1 MQSCPERGVPENA
14 AINMRILF
22 PTIAVAILP
31 ADALSAALPPGYHAK
46 VNVAAPTR
54 IDWTFALANRS
65 LVNPPADWLGDYDS
79 TAQQYELFLPPRQT
93 KKPLPVILFISPSKE
108 PMGWKRF
115 EKLCKQQGILFAG
128 PRGAG
133 NDCSPKKRVRIVL
146 DVLDDLRRH
155 YPIDADRTYLA
166 GFSGGGRIA
175 CAIAF
180 ALPEY
185 FGGVMPMCASGDLRE
200 ESWLRQRV
208 LDRLS
213 VALLTGE
220 KDFNRGEVERL
231 RGPMLKEVGV
241 TARVW
246 VQSGMGHGIP
256 SDKVLLEAF
265 RWLDE
270 RSVQR
275 RLEAKR
281 HPASRMDGDAVPSRE
296 QQAKILFAEAKK
308 RLEQPKTLYSGLM
321 LLQGCMQRW
330 PDLQSGAE
338 AKKILLENDGR
349 PEKPW
354 EKEDIAEQ
362 RRFLIAQARALDA
375 YASGDLPSQY
385 AKMRPDMA
393 RQAMQ
398 LWQKVLADRP
408 DSDAGREAKKR
419 IPALEKIAG
428 PER

>member
-1 MQSCPERGVPENA
+1 MNV
-14 AINMRILF
+14 RILF
-22 PTIAVAILP
+22 ALI
-31 ADALSAALPPGYHAK
+31 ALSFLRIDWVSAAPLPPGYHAK
-46 VNVAAPTR
+46 VKVAAATR

-65 LVNPPADWLGDYDS
+65 LVNPPADWLGDYSS
-79 TAQQYELFLPPRQT
+79 TAQHYELFVPRRQT
-93 KKPLPVILFISPSKE
+93 KKLLPVILFISPSNE

-115 EKLCKQQGILFAG
+115 EKLCQQQGILFAG
-128 PRGAG
+128 PYGAG
-133 NDCSPKKRVRIVL
+133 NDCPPKKRVRIVL

-155 YPIDADRTYLA
+155 YPIDADRTYLS

-175 CAIAF
+175 CAITF

-185 FGGVMPMCASGDLRE
+185 FGGVMPICASGDLRE

-208 LDRLS
+208 IDRLS

-220 KDFNRGEVERL
+220 KDFNRGEVEQL
-231 RGPMLKEVGV
+231 RGSMLKDVGV

-246 VQSGMGHGIP
+246 VQLGLGHGIP
-256 SDKVLLEAF
+256 SDKVLLEAL

-270 RSVQR
+270 RAAQR
-275 RLEAKR
+275 QLEARR
-281 HPASRMDGDAVPSRE
+281 HPASRMDGDAVPGRS
-296 QQAKILFAEAKK
+296 QQARALFAEAKK

-321 LLQGCMQRW
+321 QLQGCMQRW
-330 PDLQSGAE
+330 PDLE
-338 AKKILLENDGR
+338 AGGEARKILLEYDGR
-349 PEKPW
+349 SEKPW

-375 YASGDLPSQY
+375 YASGELPPQY
-385 AKMRPDMA
+385 ARMRADMA
-393 RQAMQ
+393 RQALQ

>member
-1 MQSCPERGVPENA
+1 MNV
-14 AINMRILF
+14 RIVF
-22 PTIAVAILP
+22 PMFPLVLLVNPLA
-31 ADALSAALPPGYHAK
+31 AALPPGHHAK
-46 VNVAAPTR
+46 VNVTAPTR
-54 IDWTFALANRS
+54 IDWTFAVANRS
-65 LVNPPADWLGDYDS
+65 LVNPPADWLGDYNA
-79 TAQQYELFLPPRQT
+79 TAQQYDLYVPPRPT
-93 KKPLPVILFISPSKE
+93 KKPMAMILFIAPDNK
-108 PMGWKRF
+108 PTAWKRF
-115 EKLCKQQGILFAG
+115 EPLCKQQGILFAE
-128 PRGAG
+128 PSGAG
-133 NDCSPKKRVRIVL
+133 NNCPPKKRVRIVL
-146 DVLDDLRRH
+146 DVLDDVRRH
-155 YPIDADRTYLA
+155 YPLDAERTYLA

-185 FGGVMPMCASGDLRE
+185 FGGVLPICASGDLRE

-208 LDRLS
+208 VDRLS
-213 VALLTGE
+213 IALLTGD

-241 TARVW
+241 TTRVW
-246 VQSGMGHGIP
+246 VQPGMGHAMP
-256 SDKVLLEAF
+256 SEKVLAEAF

-270 RSVQR
+270 RAAQR

-281 HPASRMDGDAVPSRE
+281 HPASRMDGEATPSRK
-296 QQAKILFAEAKK
+296 QQAKALFAEAKK

-321 LLQGCMQRW
+321 QLQGCMQRW
-330 PDLQSGAE
+330 PDLEAGAE
-338 AKKILLENDGR
+338 AKKILLEYDAR

-354 EKEDIAEQ
+354 EQEDIAEQ

-385 AKMRPDMA
+385 AKMRSDMA

-408 DSDAGREAKKR
+408 DSEAGREAKKR

-428 PER
+428 SER

>member
-1 MQSCPERGVPENA
+1 MY
-14 AINMRILF
+14 IRILLAL
-22 PTIAVAILP
+22 IAVAALP
-31 ADALSAALPPGYHAK
+31 ADLLTAAPPPPGYHAK
-46 VNVAAPTR
+46 VNVTATTR

-65 LVNPPADWLGDYDS
+65 LVNPPASWLGDYDS
-79 TAQQYELFLPPRQT
+79 TAQQYELFVPRRQT
-93 KKPLPVILFISPSKE
+93 KKLLPVILFISPSLE
-108 PMGWKRF
+108 PMGWKQLER
-115 EKLCKQQGILFAG
+115 LCKQQGVLFAG

-133 NDCSPKKRVRIVL
+133 NDCPPKKRVRIVL

-185 FGGVMPMCASGDLRE
+185 FGGVMPICASGDLRE

-220 KDFNRGEVERL
+220 KDSNRGELERL
-231 RGPMLKEVGV
+231 RGPMLKEVGA

-256 SDKVLLEAF
+256 SEKVLLEAF

-270 RSVQR
+270 RAAQR

-281 HPASRMDGDAVPSRE
+281 HPASRMERDAVPSRE
-296 QQAKILFAEAKK
+296 RQAKALFAEAKK
-308 RLEQPKTLYSGLM
+308 RLEQPKTQYSGLM
-321 LLQGCMQRW
+321 QLQGCMQRW
-330 PDLQSGAE
+330 PDLEVGAE
-338 AKKILLENDGR
+338 ARKILLDYDGR

-362 RRFLIAQARALDA
+362 RRFLIARARALDA
-375 YASGDLPSQY
+375 YASAELPPQY

-393 RQAMQ
+393 REAIQ

-408 DSDAGREAKKR
+408 DSEAGREAKKR

>member
-1 MQSCPERGVPENA
+1 MNV
-14 AINMRILF
+14 RILL
-22 PTIAVAILP
+22 PLIALATLR

-46 VNVAAPTR
+46 VKVTAPTR
-54 IDWTFALANRS
+54 IDWTFALTNRS
-65 LVNPPADWLGDYDS
+65 LVNPPADWVGDYDS
-79 TAQQYELFLPPRQT
+79 KAQQYELFVPRRQT
-93 KKPLPVILFISPSKE
+93 KKPLPVILFISPGNE

-115 EKLCKQQGILFAG
+115 ERLCMQQGILFAG

-133 NDCSPKKRVRIVL
+133 NNCPPKKRVRIVL

-155 YPIDADRTYLA
+155 YPIDTDRTYLA

-208 LDRLS
+208 RDRLS

-231 RGPMLKEVGV
+231 RGPMFKEVGV

-246 VQSGMGHGIP
+246 VQPGMGHDI
-256 SDKVLLEAF
+256 SSEKVLLEAL
-265 RWLDE
+265 RWLDA
-270 RSVQR
+270 RAAQR
-275 RLEAKR
+275 QLEAKR
-281 HPASRMDGDAVPSRE
+281 HPAARMEGDAVPSRE
-296 QQAKILFAEAKK
+296 NQAKALFAEAKK
-308 RLEQPKTLYSGLM
+308 RLDDPKTLYSGLM
-321 LLQGCMQRW
+321 QLQGCMQRW
-330 PDLQSGAE
+330 PDLKAGAE
-338 AKKILLENDGR
+338 AKKILLEYESR
-349 PEKPW
+349 PDKPW

-419 IPALEKIAG
+419 IPVLEKLAG
-428 PER
+428 PQR

>member
-1 MQSCPERGVPENA
+1 MNV
-14 AINMRILF
+14 RILF
-22 PTIAVAILP
+22 PLIALA
-31 ADALSAALPPGYHAK
+31 ALSADAQSAATLPPGYHAK
-46 VNVAAPTR
+46 VNVTAPTR
-54 IDWTFALANRS
+54 IDWTFALTNRS
-65 LVNPPADWLGDYDS
+65 LVNPPANWLGDYDS
-79 TAQQYELFLPPRQT
+79 KTQQYELFVPRRQT
-93 KKPLPVILFISPSKE
+93 KKPLPVILFISPSNE

-133 NDCSPKKRVRIVL
+133 NNCPGKKRVRIVL

-185 FGGVMPMCASGDLRE
+185 FGGVMPICASGDLRQ

-213 VALLTGE
+213 VALLSGE

-231 RGPMLKEVGV
+231 RGPMLKEVGA

-246 VQSGMGHGIP
+246 VQSGMGHDIP
-256 SDKVLLEAF
+256 SEKVLLEAW
-265 RWLDE
+265 RWLDA
-270 RSVQR
+270 RAAQR

-281 HPASRMDGDAVPSRE
+281 HPASRMEGDAVPSRE
-296 QQAKILFAEAKK
+296 EQAKALITEAKK
-308 RLEQPKTLYSGLM
+308 RLAQPKTLYSGLM
-321 LLQGCMQRW
+321 QLQGCMQRW
-330 PDLQSGAE
+330 PDLKAGAA
-338 AKKILLENDGR
+338 AKKILLEYDGR

-362 RRFLIAQARALDA
+362 RRFLLAQARALDA
-375 YASGDLPSQY
+375 YASGDLPPQY

-393 RQAMQ
+393 RQAIQ
-398 LWQKVLADRP
+398 LWRKVQADQP

-419 IPALEKIAG
+419 IAALEKIAG
-428 PER
+428 PTR

>member
-1 MQSCPERGVPENA
+1 MNV
-14 AINMRILF
+14 RILF
-22 PTIAVAILP
+22 ALLALAALR
-31 ADALSAALPPGYHAK
+31 ADLLAAAPLPPGYHAK
-46 VNVAAPTR
+46 VNVAASTR

-79 TAQQYELFLPPRQT
+79 TAQQYELFVPRRQT
-93 KKPLPVILFISPSKE
+93 KKLLPVILFISPSNE

-115 EKLCKQQGILFAG
+115 ENLCQQQGILFAE

-133 NDCSPKKRVRIVL
+133 NNCPPKKRVRIIL

-155 YPIDADRTYLA
+155 YLIDADRTYLC

-175 CAIAF
+175 CTIAF

-185 FGGVMPMCASGDLRE
+185 FGGVMPICASGNLRE

-231 RGPMLKEVGV
+231 RGAMLKEVGV
-241 TARVW
+241 TVRVW
-246 VQSGMGHGIP
+246 VQSGMEHGIP
-256 SDKVLLEAF
+256 SDQVLLEAL

-270 RSVQR
+270 RAAQR

-281 HPASRMDGDAVPSRE
+281 HPASRMDGDAVPRRP
-296 QQAKILFAEAKK
+296 QQAKALFAEAKK

-321 LLQGCMQRW
+321 QLQGCMQRW
-330 PDLQSGAE
+330 PDLEAAAE
-338 AKKILLENDGR
+338 ARTILLEYDGR

-362 RRFLIAQARALDA
+362 RRFLIAQARALDG
-375 YASGDLPSQY
+375 YASGELPPQY
-385 AKMRPDMA
+385 AKMRADMA

-419 IPALEKIAG
+419 IAALEKIAG